1 MNMSNKKR
9 GRAARDQHPLAA
21 QADRHRLYE
30 LAVQNPAAETA
41 FIANRFRRLR
51 GRPARLLRE
60 DFCGTAGV
68 CREWVLRHRDNRAIG
83 IDLDPEVLAW
93 GRIHNIE
100 PLKSSQRT
108 RIVLKQANVLNARA
122 EKVDAIAAMNFSYWL
137 FTDRSTLKRYFKS
150 AHRALVDDGVLF
162 LDAFGGY
169 DAFREMEEE
178 REIDEDGLAFTY
190 VWDQARFNP
199 IDNRLLCHIHFAFT
213 DGSRLDRAF
222 SYDWRLW
229 TLPEIQELLEE
240 CGFVKTT
247 VYWQG
252 FDAEGEADGKFKPA
266 TRADADAGWICY
278 LSAEK

>member
-1 MNMSNKKR
+1 
-9 GRAARDQHPLAA
+9 
-21 QADRHRLYE
+21 
-30 LAVQNPAAETA
+30 
-41 FIANRFRRLR
+41 
-51 GRPARLLRE
+51 
-60 DFCGTAGV
+60 
-68 CREWVLRHRDNRAIG
+68 
-83 IDLDPEVLAW
+83 
-93 GRIHNIE
+93 
-100 PLKSSQRT
+100 
-108 RIVLKQANVLNARA
+108 
-122 EKVDAIAAMNFSYWL
+122 
-137 FTDRSTLKRYFKS
+137 
-150 AHRALVDDGVLF
+150 
-162 LDAFGGY
+162 
-169 DAFREMEEE
+169 MEEE